1 MFKPKALKL
10 GDTIGIIAP
19 SSPADI
25 DKVYK
30 ARSYINN
37 MGFKVKL
44 GKSCF
49 ETWGYLSGVDSIR
62 AEDLDNM
69 FADKEVDG
77 ILCLRGGYGA
87 SRILDKINFNIV
99 KDNPK
104 IFVGYSD
111 ITVLHTSFNQICDL
125 VTFHGPMA
133 ASNMSDEIDQ
143 FTIDS
148 FLKAITST
156 DPLGN
161 IENPINEKIGCLVP
175 GEATGEITGG
185 NLALIAGTL
194 GTPYEINAK
203 GKLLLIEEVEEEPY
217 RVDRMLTQLA
227 LAGKFKDANGI
238 ILGDFKNCTPKE
250 YVNSLSLMEVFQS
263 TIVPFNKP
271 TIYNLKAGHSF
282 QKITI
287 PFGVEAK
294 MVSDEGKLT
303 ILERAAI

>member
-30 ARSYINN
+30 AKSYINN

-49 ETWGYLSGVDSIR
+49 ETWGYLSGDDSIR

-99 KDNPK
+99 KENPK

-111 ITVLHTSFNQICDL
+111 ITVLHTAFNQICNL

-148 FLKAITST
+148 FLKAISST

-175 GEATGEITGG
+175 GEACGQIIGG

-194 GTPYEINAK
+194 GTPYEINTK

-217 RVDRMLTQLA
+217 RVDRMLIQLA
-227 LAGKFKDANGI
+227 LAGKLENAKGI

-294 MVSDEGKLT
+294 LVSDEGKLT
-303 ILERAAI
+303 ILERAAL